1 MARKTPPLCAFII
14 RFPTSSVKKAVPC
27 KCSSKI
33 LLMSLKCSDNLLA
46 LSTISRI
53 VWKAFAESRS
63 VGEIKFP
70 AALLTTCK
78 IKFQYCHQNWKILK
92 DLEIAVSVFF
102 YHRRKA
108 KFKFNLVHGHF
119 YRLWVSDIQLRHHL
133 INSKV
138 KAETWTG
145 RTVPPVA
152 AFISEAADSSTGNRL
167 LAIATFISWELGKDG
182 RASAGKVSAIYR
194 TFAMKIGQTLAPKLE
209 NFKDMPLPSPV
220 PPPVTNTTCKEFV
233 FFSRREYWRG
243 RTLPAKEPGGSM
255 VSFLM
260 GKCLAW
266 GRGGYFS
273 SSFKAT
279 PTEKGL
285 IWFLEHVRVAS
296 LRFTLELVSPNRRKF
311 LAKLAM
317 SVILHVSFYFGYHSV
332 HSLAYTEIFSGTK

>member
-46 LSTISRI
+46 LSTISRM

-78 IKFQYCHQNWKILK
+78 TKVSIFSSK
-92 DLEIAVSVFF
+92 LENPKRFRNSSFSFFF

-108 KFKFNLVHGHF
+108 KFHLYLVHGHF
-119 YRLWVSDIQLRHHL
+119 YRLWVSDIQLRQQL

-167 LAIATFISWELGKDG
+167 LAIATFIS
-182 RASAGKVSAIYR
+182 
-194 TFAMKIGQTLAPKLE
+194 
-209 NFKDMPLPSPV
+209 
-220 PPPVTNTTCKEFV
+220 
-233 FFSRREYWRG
+233 
-243 RTLPAKEPGGSM
+243 
-255 VSFLM
+255 
-260 GKCLAW
+260 
-266 GRGGYFS
+266 
-273 SSFKAT
+273 
-279 PTEKGL
+279 
-285 IWFLEHVRVAS
+285 
-296 LRFTLELVSPNRRKF
+296 
-311 LAKLAM
+311 
-317 SVILHVSFYFGYHSV
+317 
-332 HSLAYTEIFSGTK
+332 